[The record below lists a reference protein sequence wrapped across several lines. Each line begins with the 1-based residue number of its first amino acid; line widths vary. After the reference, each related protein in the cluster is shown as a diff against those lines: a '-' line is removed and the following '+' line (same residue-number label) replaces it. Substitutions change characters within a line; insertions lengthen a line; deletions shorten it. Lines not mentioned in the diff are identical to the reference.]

1 MVFSHSPIQKIYKG
15 WNFWT
20 EDAEEVQALLR
31 PFEDVTVIYGH
42 VHQIQYNQIDNM
54 RFHAVMATA
63 WPWPYPQ
70 SYAQAESHLPKLTVP
85 MNRADPFFERDATGW
100 QIINMDSGNV
110 SMEYNLYNNTS
121 RTVAFNKKTGK
132 PEDSAFQDPSQP
144 DPAADPL
151 LEERGMNKKILGT
164 ALMMVTFSFTLGLL
178 PVSADEF
185 TQEDLK
191 RWEQEFM
198 SVVEKGR
205 ALWGSPELGTN
216 GVACGQCH
224 PNAANT
230 HPETYPKFQKQL
242 GKVITLRE
250 MINWCLRNPLEGQPL
265 ALDDPRMVAMEAYV
279 TYERRGV
286 KMEPGKH

>member
-1 MVFSHSPIQKIYKG
+1 MI
-15 WNFWT
+15 
-20 EDAEEVQALLR
+20 
-31 PFEDVTVIYGH
+31 
-42 VHQIQYNQIDNM
+42 
-54 RFHAVMATA
+54 
-63 WPWPYPQ
+63 
-70 SYAQAESHLPKLTVP
+70 
-85 MNRADPFFERDATGW
+85 
-100 QIINMDSGNV
+100 
-110 SMEYNLYNNTS
+110 
-121 RTVAFNKKTGK
+121 
-132 PEDSAFQDPSQP
+132 
-144 DPAADPL
+144 
-151 LEERGMNKKILGT
+151 KKILGT
-164 ALMMVTFSFTLGLL
+164 GLMMVTFSFSLGLL

-205 ALWGSPELGTN
+205 ALWGSPEIGTN

-265 ALDDPRMVAMEAYV
+265 ALDDPRMVALEAYV
-279 TYERRGV
+279 AYERRGV